1 MKSVEKK
8 TLTEQFNDW
17 LELNPSFFP
26 IFEQHTFDL
35 INAGVTKSS
44 AWLVANRIRWE
55 VLIKTYGNEY
65 KISNDFIALL
75 ARKFM
80 ADHPKHQGFFT
91 VKEMK
96 RA

>member
-1 MKSVEKK
+1 MKDER

-17 LELNPSFFP
+17 LELNPEFYP
-26 IFEQHTFDL
+26 LFEKFTMEL
-35 INAGVTKSS
+35 VASGVTKSS
-44 AWLVANRIRWE
+44 AWLVCNRIRWE
-55 VLIKTYGNEY
+55 SMIKTYGNDY

-75 ARKFM
+75 ARKFL
-80 ADHPKHQGFFT
+80 AENPQHPKFFT

>member
-1 MKSVEKK
+1 MKDER

-17 LELNPSFFP
+17 LALNPHFFP
-26 IFEQHTFDL
+26 IFEKYTFEL
-35 INAGVTKSS
+35 INAGAKKSS

-55 VLIKTYGNEY
+55 VEVRTIGNEY

-80 ADHPKHQGFFT
+80 DDHPEHKGFFN